1 MPEDETSPRPSIW
14 TPEVT
19 LVPRGEV
26 LYLKVMMMM
35 VMMMVM
41 TMMMVMV
48 MMKMMVMMMTTII
61 MMVVMMV
68 TLVPRG
74 SREVLYPKVSTKG
87 VQL

>member
-26 LYLKVMMMM
+26 LYLKVVM
-35 VMMMVM
+35 VMVMKMIIM
-41 TMMMVMV
+41 TMMM
-48 MMKMMVMMMTTII
+48 MMTII

-68 TLVPRG
+68 SYLAGG
-74 SREVLYPKVSTKG
+74 SLPQG
-87 VQL
+87 

>member
-26 LYLKVMMMM
+26 LYLKV
-35 VMMMVM
+35 VMMMM
-41 TMMMVMV
+41 TMMMMT
-48 MMKMMVMMMTTII
+48 MMI
-61 MMVVMMV
+61 VVMMV

-74 SREVLYPKVSTKG
+74 EVIYPKVSTKG
-87 VQL
+87 VQF

>member
-1 MPEDETSPRPSIW
+1 MKNNLFCHQVLVLPEDETSPRPSIW

-35 VMMMVM
+35 VM

-48 MMKMMVMMMTTII
+48 MMKMMMMVMKMII
-61 MMVVMMV
+61 MIVVMMV
-68 TLVPRG
+68 SYLAGG
-74 SREVLYPKVSTKG
+74 SLPQG
-87 VQL
+87 